1 MQFTATRMP
10 GLPARACQAASL
22 LLALPPAYT
31 ATALLLLGSSLLKPA
46 LLSPM
51 LLLLILR
58 QAAPLG
64 LAALGQSLVMRGR
77 SLDLSAG
84 GIVSAIAYLLT
95 SGVMPLDEPLALL
108 VCLLLGALVGAIN
121 GWMVVTVKASSV
133 IVTLSVSMM
142 LTGTVIALSQFHAP
156 GDAPAL
162 LREFGRA
169 RLFGIPWPL
178 LAWCA
183 LLLPAAGLLRRSVFG
198 RTLDA
203 IGANPRAAALSGL
216 PHLTVVFI
224 THVVSGLMSALSGLL
239 LLGFVGVGSVN
250 LGSDLALN
258 SLAAAI
264 LGGVN
269 FGSGKGGLLGPAVAA
284 FMLAFLFNF
293 LTSFGLGEAGRLML
307 QGALIALA
315 ALAYSLQQ
323 RGTGTT

>member
-1 MQFTATRMP
+1 MQFTAMRMP
-10 GLPARACQAASL
+10 GLPVRAYQAAAL

-31 ATALLLLGSSLLKPA
+31 ATALLLLGSALFKPA

-64 LAALGQSLVMRGR
+64 LAALGQSLVMRSR

-108 VCLLLGALVGAIN
+108 LCLLLGAVVGAIN

-156 GDAPAL
+156 GDAPEL

-169 RLFGIPWPL
+169 RLFGVPWPL

-183 LLLPAAGLLRRSVFG
+183 LLLPAAWLLRRSVFG